1 MNSRERLQQA
11 LGSSYAIERE
21 LEGGGMSRVFVAAE
35 TALGRRVVIK
45 VLPPELSGGVSS
57 QRFAREIRL
66 AASLQQANIVPVLST
81 GVASGLPYY
90 TMPFVEGLSLRERMV
105 RDGRLPLAESIG
117 ILRDVAR
124 ALAFA
129 HERGVVHRDIKPENV
144 LLSGDAA
151 VVTDFGIAKA
161 LANARLEATVGEGP
175 PGTTV
180 TQAGTTVG
188 TPAYMAPEQIAG
200 DPSTDHRADLYSF
213 GCLAYELLT
222 GEPPF
227 GNRTMHALFSAH
239 IAERPTP
246 VGERCPECLPAVAR
260 LVTRCLEKDPES
272 RPRSAREIL
281 AALASGTTAATPL
294 ERLWQRRTR
303 PQRAL
308 ALSFVAA
315 VALAA
320 VAAMVYSRGATGR
333 AASSGLVM
341 AVVPFINL
349 SGDSAQEYITDGI
362 ADELATSLGKVTGIR
377 IASRSLSYR
386 YKGRRDLDAREL
398 GDALSAAYVLQGSVR
413 PMQDRMRV
421 SVQLINAVDNS
432 ETWSESYDRTAADAI
447 SLQSEIV
454 LAVVDALRRRLGLE
468 SVVAAAAVAS
478 TRSGVSAEA
487 YDEYLHG
494 RFLLRRRGAGVRQAI
509 GRFEQAISRD
519 SNFAQAHAALAIGL
533 ELLPYFEPVDARAQ
547 GVRAIAAAQ
556 RALALDSSLA
566 EPHTALAMAYQH
578 LYLWQEAEAEY
589 RRAASLSPDDLETHI
604 QYGRF
609 LFYMGRIAE
618 ARAIFERAR
627 SIDPYSAVASGWYGH
642 LLFADGK
649 RIEGLREIRRA
660 LEFEPSNPPALAF
673 MVGAY
678 REMGLPESSMV
689 YVERLRRDV
698 PNWSAVGAALLG
710 ELGNHQPVLEAIR
723 ALEAQR
729 DVNPQANVRLITL
742 YAALEDSTG
751 TMEAMERATMNGEL
765 WPTWRSLSDPAFDF
779 IRRSARFAAIVRS
792 AGLDV
797 RIFTS
802 ATGGRP
808 Q

>member
-1 MNSRERLQQA
+1 MNSREQMQQA
-11 LGSSYAIERE
+11 LGSVYAIERE
-21 LEGGGMSRVFVAAE
+21 LDGGGMSRVFVATE
-35 TALGRRVVIK
+35 TSLGRRIVIK
-45 VLPPELSGGVSS
+45 VLSPELTGSVST
-57 QRFAREIRL
+57 QRFAREVRL
-66 AASLQQANIVPVLST
+66 AASLQQANIVPVLAT
-81 GVASGLPYY
+81 GDANGLPYY
-90 TMPFVEGLSLRERMV
+90 TMPFVEGLSLRERIQ
-105 RDGRLPLAESIG
+105 RDGRPPLAEAIG

-161 LANARLEATVGEGP
+161 LASARLDTSLGGEEHGS
-175 PGTTV
+175 TV

-188 TPAYMAPEQIAG
+188 TPPYMAPEQVAG
-200 DPSTDHRADLYSF
+200 DPSIDHRADLYSL

-222 GEPPF
+222 GAAPF
-227 GNRTMHALFSAH
+227 GARSLHSLFSAH
-239 IAERPTP
+239 LAEQPTP
-246 VGERCPECLPAVAR
+246 VGERCPECPPTVSR
-260 LVTRCLEKDPES
+260 LVTRCLEKDPDS
-272 RPRSAREIL
+272 RPQSAREIL
-281 AALASGTTAATPL
+281 AALAGGTTAATPL

-308 ALSFVAA
+308 ALSFGAA

-320 VAAMVYSRGATGR
+320 VAATVYSRGAGR
-333 AASSGLVM
+333 AAPASLVM

-362 ADELATSLGKVTGIR
+362 ADELATSLGKVAGIR

-413 PMQDRMRV
+413 PIQDRMRV

-432 ETWSESYDRTAADAI
+432 ETWSESYDRAAADAI
-447 SLQSEIV
+447 ALQSEIV
-454 LAVVDALRRRLGLE
+454 VAVVDALRRRLGLE
-468 SVVAAAAVAS
+468 SVVAAAEVAS

-509 GRFEQAISRD
+509 ERFEQAVSRD
-519 SNFAQAHAALAIGL
+519 SNFAQAYAALAIGL
-533 ELLPYFEPVDARAQ
+533 ELLPYFEPVDARAL

-566 EPHTALAMAYQH
+566 EAHTALAMAYQH
-578 LYLWQEAEAEY
+578 LYRWQEAEAEY
-589 RRAASLSPDDLETHI
+589 RRAASLSPNDLETHI

-609 LFYMGRIAE
+609 LYYMGRIAE

-660 LEFEPSNPPALAF
+660 LEFEPSNPPALVF
-673 MVGAY
+673 MAGAY
-678 REMGLPESSMV
+678 RQMGLPDSSMA
-689 YVERLRRDV
+689 YAERLRRDV
-698 PNWSAVGAALLG
+698 PAWSAAGAALLG

-729 DVNPQANVRLITL
+729 EVNPQANVLLITL
-742 YAALEDSTG
+742 YAALEDSTR
-751 TMEAMERATMNGEL
+751 TMEAMERATMNGEI
-765 WPTWRSLSDPAFDF
+765 WPTWRALSDPAFDF

-792 AGLDV
+792 AGLDA

-802 ATGGRP
+802 ATGARS